1 MHYVLSFTIKLKTML
16 RKTYRT
22 QVIEVSITAGTGNTK
37 FPDQPQLNNA
47 IIFGIEAFTTNDIS
61 VSPLTGSAL
70 ITLADFKIAN
80 LLLVDGSVNKG
91 QNIPL
96 VRLHEMQNA
105 ATDPFTRHPFRWCN
119 LVVSWTKC
127 YVVAYS
133 NFASTGVLPLEVEYA
148 YPEDLGFS
156 SINAYLNSL
165 KFSSN

>member
-1 MHYVLSFTIKLKTML
+1 ML

-22 QVIEVSITAGTGNTK
+22 QVIEVAITAGTGNTK
-37 FPDQPQLNNA
+37 IPDQAQLNNA
-47 IIFGIEAFTTNDIS
+47 IIFSIEAFTTNDIT

-70 ITLADFKIAN
+70 ITLADFQKAN
-80 LLLVDGSVNKG
+80 LLLVQGSENKG

-105 ATDPFTRHPFRWCN
+105 SNDPFTRSPLRWID

-127 YVVAYS
+127 YIVAYS

-148 YPEDLGFS
+148 YPQDLGFP
-156 SINAYLNSL
+156 SIEAYLKSL
-165 KFSSN
+165 KQL